1 MIAFAPKPKPEP
13 EKPRKPSCEP
23 FVDIPFEPV
32 KGSTQMDGFFRHVQ
46 FVLHMQGFELGK
58 SGNEYVLKRGDEVM
72 IMAPDMHDMLMLL
85 CVTGAWANV
94 NKGDK

>member
-1 MIAFAPKPKPEP
+1 MIAFAPKPEP

-23 FVDIPFEPV
+23 NFAPE
-32 KGSTQMDGFFRHVQ
+32 KGSSQMEGFFRHVQ
-46 FVLHMQGFELGK
+46 FILHMQGFDLGK
-58 SGNEYVLKRGDEVM
+58 SGNEYVLKRGGEVM

-94 NKGDK
+94 DKGDK